1 MGYSLGMPTMKSRD
15 RRVEKI
21 SLHVRPGEFARITA
35 ALHAID
41 PDSYRRALLKVA
53 DLVEAG
59 VIK

>member
-1 MGYSLGMPTMKSRD
+1 MKSRD